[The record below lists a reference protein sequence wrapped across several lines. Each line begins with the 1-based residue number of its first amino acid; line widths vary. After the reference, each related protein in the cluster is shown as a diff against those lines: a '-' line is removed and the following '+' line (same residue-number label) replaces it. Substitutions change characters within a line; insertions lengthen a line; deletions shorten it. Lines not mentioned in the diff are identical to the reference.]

1 MLNMFNLEG
10 KIAMVTGGN
19 TGIGNAIAM
28 GLAKAGADLFIFSY
42 NDDNMSEMT
51 KEVEALGRKISFAT
65 GDLSK
70 EEIAMRAA
78 EICVEKMGRIDI
90 LVNNAGTIKRSPIL
104 EGSNEDWNTVIN
116 LNLSSIYY
124 LSKVAAGFMVKQ
136 GSGKIINIASMLSFQ
151 GGKFVPSYTASKHG
165 VAGLTKAF
173 ANELACENVQIN
185 AIAPG
190 YIETANTAPIRA
202 DQKRNEEI
210 LSRIPA
216 ARWGQTEDLVG
227 GAIFLSSSASN
238 YVNGHI
244 LAIDGGWQVR

>member
-10 KIAMVTGGN
+10 KVAMVTGGN
-19 TGIGNAIAM
+19 VGIGNALAM
-28 GLAKAGADLFIFSY
+28 GLAKAGADLFIFTY
-42 NDDNMSEMT
+42 NDDNMANMI
-51 KEVEALGRKISFAT
+51 KEVEALGRKIAYAT

-70 EEIAMRAA
+70 ESVAMEAVA
-78 EICVEKMGRIDI
+78 ECIDAFGRIDI

-104 EGSNEDWNTVIN
+104 EGSNEDWKSVID

-124 LSKVAAGFMVKQ
+124 LSKTAAIEMKKQ
-136 GSGKIINIASMLSFQ
+136 GGGKIINIASMLSFQ

-173 ANELACENVQIN
+173 ANELAADNIQVN

-202 DQKRNEEI
+202 DEKRNAEI
-210 LSRIPA
+210 LGRIPS
-216 ARWGQTEDLVG
+216 ARWGQTSDLVG
-227 GAIFLSSSASN
+227 GAIFLSSKAAD

-244 LAIDGGWQVR
+244 LAIDGGWLVR

>member
-10 KIAMVTGGN
+10 KVAMVTGGN
-19 TGIGNAIAM
+19 VGIGNALAM
-28 GLAKAGADLFIFSY
+28 GLAKAGADLFIFTY
-42 NDDNMSEMT
+42 NDDNMENVI
-51 KEVEALGRKISFAT
+51 KEVEALGRKVAYAT

-70 EEIAMRAA
+70 EEVAMQAVGKCMEA
-78 EICVEKMGRIDI
+78 FGRIDI
-90 LVNNAGTIKRSPIL
+90 LVNNAGTIKRAPIL
-104 EGSNEDWNTVIN
+104 EGSNSDWQQVID

-124 LSKVAAGFMVKQ
+124 LSKTAAIEMKKQ
-136 GSGKIINIASMLSFQ
+136 GGGKIINIASMLSFQ

-173 ANELACENVQIN
+173 ANELAVDNIQVN

-202 DQKRNEEI
+202 DEKRNAEI
-210 LSRIPA
+210 LGRIPA
-216 ARWGQTEDLVG
+216 ERWGQTSDLVG
-227 GAIFLSSSASN
+227 GAIFLSSKAAD

-244 LAIDGGWQVR
+244 LAIDGGWLVR